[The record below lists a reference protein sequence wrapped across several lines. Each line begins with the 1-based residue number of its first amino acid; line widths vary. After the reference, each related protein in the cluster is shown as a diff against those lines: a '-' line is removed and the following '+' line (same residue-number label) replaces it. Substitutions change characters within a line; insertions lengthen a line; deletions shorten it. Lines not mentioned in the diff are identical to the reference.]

1 VLCKHGVAGSS
12 PAGSTLM
19 AADRVMLHGKVA
31 YLQIPAA
38 DTRVSGRFYEE
49 VFGWRIRERSDGVR
63 AFDDTTGQVSGEW
76 VVGRVPTREP
86 GILAYVL
93 VDNVEAT
100 LEKIAGLG
108 GEVVTPLTPQKE
120 GEAIATFR
128 DPGGN
133 ELGIFHQ
140 RG

>member
-1 VLCKHGVAGSS
+1 
-12 PAGSTLM
+12 M
-19 AADRVMLHGKVA
+19 ATDRAMLHGKVA

-38 DTRVSGRFYEE
+38 DIPASARFYQE
-49 VFGWRIRERSDGVR
+49 VFGWGVRERSDGGL
-63 AFDDTTGQVSGEW
+63 AFDDTTGQVSGEF
-76 VVGRVPTREP
+76 VVGRVPAREL

-93 VDNVEAT
+93 VDDVGAT
-100 LEKIAGLG
+100 LERIVSLG
-108 GEVVTPLTPQKE
+108 GEVVMPVTPQKE

>member
-1 VLCKHGVAGSS
+1 
-12 PAGSTLM
+12 M
-19 AADRVMLHGKVA
+19 AADRAMLHGKVA
-31 YLQIPAA
+31 YLQIPAVDIPA
-38 DTRVSGRFYEE
+38 SARFYQE
-49 VFGWRIRERSDGVR
+49 VFGWGIRERSDGGL
-63 AFDDTTGQVSGEW
+63 AFDDTTGQVSGEF
-76 VVGRVPTREP
+76 VVGRVPAREL

-108 GEVVTPLTPQKE
+108 GEVVMPMTPQKE

-133 ELGIFHQ
+133 ELGIFHE

>member
-1 VLCKHGVAGSS
+1 
-12 PAGSTLM
+12 M
-19 AADRVMLHGKVA
+19 ATDRAMLHGKVA
-31 YLQIPAA
+31 YLQIPAVDIPA
-38 DTRVSGRFYEE
+38 SARFYRE
-49 VFGWRIRERSDGVR
+49 VFGWEVRERSDGVL

-76 VVGRVPTREP
+76 VVGRVPAREL

-93 VDNVEAT
+93 VDDVEAT
-100 LEKIAGLG
+100 LEKIARLG
-108 GEVVTPLTPQKE
+108 GEVVMPVTPQKE

-140 RG
+140 RGLAQA

>member
-1 VLCKHGVAGSS
+1 
-12 PAGSTLM
+12 M
-19 AADRVMLHGKVA
+19 AADRAMLHGKVA
-31 YLQIPAA
+31 YLQIPAVDIPA
-38 DTRVSGRFYEE
+38 SARFYQE
-49 VFGWRIRERSDGVR
+49 VFGWGIRERSDGGL
-63 AFDDTTGQVSGEW
+63 AFDDTTGQVSGEF
-76 VVGRVPTREP
+76 VVGRVPAREL

-100 LEKIAGLG
+100 LEKIASLG
-108 GEVVTPLTPQKE
+108 GEVVMPVTPREE

>member
-1 VLCKHGVAGSS
+1 
-12 PAGSTLM
+12 M
-19 AADRVMLHGKVA
+19 AADRAMLHGKVA
-31 YLQIPAA
+31 YLQIPAVDIPA
-38 DTRVSGRFYEE
+38 SARFYQE
-49 VFGWRIRERSDGVR
+49 VFGWGIRERSDGGL
-63 AFDDTTGQVSGEW
+63 AFDDTTGQVGGEF
-76 VVGRVPTREP
+76 VVGRVPAREL

-100 LEKIAGLG
+100 LEKIASLG
-108 GEVVTPLTPQKE
+108 GEVVMPVTPQKE